1 MHFQSTMQTMLHEN
15 LEQQRARA
23 PFIPNDVWQDF
34 ETSFAKVDFS
44 QVFLPV
50 YQKYLSQDDAAQALK
65 FYRTPAGQD
74 TLKVMPALMG
84 EIGQA
89 SEQKGEEIT
98 KQVLERHRQ
107 EIEAAEKKYEQSRAA
122 GAGASQQK

>member
-1 MHFQSTMQTMLHEN
+1 MHFQSTMQTMLHQN
-15 LEQQRARA
+15 LEQQRQRA
-23 PFIPNDVWQDF
+23 PFIPSDVWQDF

-50 YQKYLSQDDAAQALK
+50 YQKYLSEDDAAQALK

-98 KQVLERHRQ
+98 RQVLERHRQ
-107 EIEAAEKKYEQSRAA
+107 EIETAEKKYQQSRMGS
-122 GAGASQQK
+122 GAPQQK